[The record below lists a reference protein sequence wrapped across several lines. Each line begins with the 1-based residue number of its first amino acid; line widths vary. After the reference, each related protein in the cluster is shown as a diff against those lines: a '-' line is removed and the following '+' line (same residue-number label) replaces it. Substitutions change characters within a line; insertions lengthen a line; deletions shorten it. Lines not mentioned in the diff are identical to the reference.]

1 MVINLDDPNQA
12 DLLKQL
18 FSPVE
23 EIGRQSD
30 GHMIGS
36 SMSGIDEH
44 KSTANDPFI
53 GGKPPTEQE
62 KQEAMIIY

>member
-1 MVINLDDPNQA
+1 M
-12 DLLKQL
+12 LKQL

-23 EIGRQSD
+23 APGRLSD
-30 GHMIGS
+30 VGGHMIGS

-44 KSTANDPFI
+44 KSTLTDPFI